1 MTVNKAGES
10 FLSLTSHQ
18 PAKFNQVKNVLSV
31 ITIVEIEGPLC
42 VSGMTKIIGKINL
55 LDTTIKG
62 GLCEDPYSTLLHEV
76 DLSLACDRML
86 VKSLVLWR
94 K

>member
-1 MTVNKAGES
+1 MTINRAGES
-10 FLSLTSHQ
+10 FLSLTSPQ
-18 PAKFNQVKNVLSV
+18 PAKFNHIKNVLSV
-31 ITIVEIEGPLC
+31 ITLVEIEGPICL
-42 VSGMTKIIGKINL
+42 SGMTKIIGKISL

-62 GLCEDPYSTLLHEV
+62 SLFEDPYSTSVHGV
-76 DLSLACDRML
+76 DLSLACDHLL